1 MINITNVHL
10 RETNKELMYNPK
22 IKRPFTM
29 LVGIFHLLNPSVSEM
44 LLNCN
49 FVIMIVILFIY
60 ICLYVVHVQGNLEH

>member
-1 MINITNVHL
+1 
-10 RETNKELMYNPK
+10 MYNPK